1 VNCRDDEGRGGLK
14 RWGRDG
20 AEAVAD
26 SVVPLFTLVLFVF
39 LALGMSY
46 LIAICVFESVGMVVE
61 HRLAAV

>member
-14 RWGRDG
+14 RWSRGG
-20 AEAVAD
+20 AEAAAGL
-26 SVVPLFTLVLFVF
+26 VVPLFTSVLFVF

-46 LIAICVFESVGMVVE
+46 LIAICVLESVGMVVE